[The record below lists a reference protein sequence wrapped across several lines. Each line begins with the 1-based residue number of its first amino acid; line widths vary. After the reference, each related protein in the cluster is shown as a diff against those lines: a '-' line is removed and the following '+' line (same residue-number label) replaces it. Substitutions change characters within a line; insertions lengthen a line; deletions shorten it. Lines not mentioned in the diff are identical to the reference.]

1 MTNALSRYLDRVRAL
16 GCLLCQRLGYSETPA
31 SLHHPRT
38 GQGMS
43 QKASDWCVIPLCHE
57 HHQGDS
63 GIHGTRSA
71 WKQAQ
76 VDEMDLLGEVNQRLN
91 S

>member
-1 MTNALSRYLDRVRAL
+1 MTNALSRYLERVRAL
-16 GCLLCQRLGYSETPA
+16 GCLLCQRLGYGETPA

-43 QKASDWCVIPLCHE
+43 QKASDWAQIPLCPECHTGP
-57 HHQGDS
+57 H
-63 GIHGTRSA
+63 GIHGDRA
-71 WKQAQ
+71 RWKQAR
-76 VDEMDLLGEVNQRLN
+76 VDEMDLLAEVNQRLN